1 MSLTEVKED
10 LAILALIN
18 TIANILTCQNTN
30 WIKDIP
36 HHTQLELAKNE
47 SAEYSLRL
55 LS

>member
-1 MSLTEVKED
+1 MRLTEVIEA
-10 LAILALIN
+10 LVILALIN

-36 HHTQLELAKNE
+36 YHSQLELANNE